1 MQRFLFQLF
10 WLVSVLMSEQE
21 VLQNQP
27 VLKLLLLLYAANT
40 SKHLWIARAVH
51 NRYQLF
57 AHWLYNLL

>member
-1 MQRFLFQLF
+1 MQKILFPLFLMAAV
-10 WLVSVLMSEQE
+10 LVSALE

-40 SKHLWIARAVH
+40 SKHLWIARAVY
-51 NRYQLF
+51 NKYQLF

>member
-1 MQRFLFQLF
+1 MQKILFPLFLMAAV
-10 WLVSVLMSEQE
+10 LVSALE

-27 VLKLLLLLYAANT
+27 VLKLLLLLYTANN

-51 NRYQLF
+51 NKYQLF